1 MAEMMDIFD
10 DAPSGK
16 NSNSSGVKKLFK
28 NKKFLAAC
36 AVVAVVALF
45 VAWKRNKETSYFDGS
60 QAIGYAGYPTTGGGG
75 GDTGGTSDTSY
86 LDDYNATIEE
96 IQKEYNSS
104 LDSVTKEYDST
115 LDSMYSN
122 INDLSD
128 QIYTLQEANEA
139 QALKAQR
146 DLDLGQMKANSTL
159 YHYTND
165 KATQEALHKQNA
177 AIAAKY
183 GWDYDEQS
191 GQYFENGVPVYG
203 RADLGPLPTTQTVAP
218 KVPTS
223 SATWEKNVDYQK
235 KINEAILS
243 GASGSQIDAINAQ
256 RDAKIRATGAKDVN
270 SQFDKDTDYK
280 ALIDKAKASGASQ
293 SVIDNLSQQRQAKI
307 NTMYAGV
314 DPDSKPSRSSS
325 RSSSS
330 SSSSRSS
337 SSSSS
342 RSSNSSSSSRS
353 SSSSSGSSAAEKR
366 AASLAASTARAAER
380 AAHGITSSFK
390 FRR

>member
-10 DAPSGK
+10 DGPSGK
-16 NSNSSGVKKLFK
+16 SSSSGVKKLFK

-36 AVVAVVALF
+36 GVVAGVALF
-45 VAWKRNKETSYFDGS
+45 VAWKRNQETSYFDGS

-128 QIYTLQEANEA
+128 QIYTLQEAKEA

-183 GWDYDEQS
+183 GWDYDEVS

-203 RADLGPLPTTQTVAP
+203 RTDLGPLPTAQTVSP

-223 SATWEKNVDYQK
+223 STTWEKNVDYQK
-235 KINEAILS
+235 KINDAILS

-280 ALIDKAKASGASQ
+280 ALINKAKASGASQ

-307 NTMYAGV
+307 NTLYAGV
-314 DPDSKPSRSSS
+314 DPDSKPSSRSSS
-325 RSSSS
+325 SRSS

-342 RSSNSSSSSRS
+342 G
-353 SSSSSGSSAAEKR
+353 SSGRSNNQAANR
-366 AASLAASTARAAER
+366 AASQDASAKRAAER

>member
-1 MAEMMDIFD
+1 MAEMLDMFD
-10 DAPSGK
+10 DGPSGK
-16 NSNSSGVKKLFK
+16 NSTSGVKKLFK

-45 VAWKRNKETSYFDGS
+45 VAWRRNQETSYFDGS
-60 QAIGYAGYPTTGGGG
+60 QAIGYAGYPATGGS
-75 GDTGGTSDTSY
+75 GDTGGASDTSY
-86 LDDYNATIEE
+86 LDDYNATIDQ

-122 INDLSD
+122 INDLGN
-128 QIYTLQEANEA
+128 QITTLQEANEA
-139 QALKAQR
+139 QQLKAQR

-165 KATQEALHKQNA
+165 KATQDALHKQNA

-191 GQYFENGVPVYG
+191 GQYFENGIPVYG
-203 RADLGPLPTTQTVAP
+203 RADLGPLPAGAQS
-218 KVPTS
+218 VPAKPQA
-223 SATWEKNVDYQK
+223 SAGTWEKNVDYQK

-256 RDAKIRATGAKDVN
+256 RDAKIRATGAKNVN

-280 ALIDKAKASGASQ
+280 ALIDKARSSGASQ

-307 NTMYAGV
+307 NSLYAGV
-314 DPDSKPSRSSS
+314 DPDSKPAT
-325 RSSSS
+325 SS

-342 RSSNSSSSSRS
+342 G
-353 SSSSSGSSAAEKR
+353 SSGRSNNQAANR
-366 AASLAASTARAAER
+366 AASQAASAQRAAER
-380 AAHGITSSFK
+380 AAHNIASSFK

>member
-1 MAEMMDIFD
+1 MAEMIDIFD
-10 DAPSGK
+10 DGPSGK
-16 NSNSSGVKKLFK
+16 SSPSGVKKLFK

-45 VAWKRNKETSYFDGS
+45 VAWKRNQETSYFDGS
-60 QAIGYAGYPTTGGGG
+60 QAIGYAGYPATGGGG
-75 GDTGGTSDTSY
+75 GDPGGTSDTSY
-86 LDDYNATIEE
+86 LDDYNATIDQ

-128 QIYTLQEANEA
+128 QVYTLQEANEA
-139 QALKAQR
+139 QQLKAQR

-165 KATQEALHKQNA
+165 KATQDALHKQNA
-177 AIAAKY
+177 DIAAKY
-183 GWDYDEQS
+183 GWVYDEQS

-203 RADLGPLPTTQTVAP
+203 RADLGPLPTTQVVAP

-243 GASGSQIDAINAQ
+243 GATGSQIDAINAQ
-256 RDAKIRATGAKDVN
+256 RDAKIRATGAKNVN

-280 ALIDKAKASGASQ
+280 ALIEKARSSRASQ

-307 NTMYAGV
+307 NSLYAGV
-314 DPDSKPSRSSS
+314 DPDSKPSTSSS
-325 RSSSS
+325 RSNSS

-337 SSSSS
+337 SSS
-342 RSSNSSSSSRS
+342 NSG
-353 SSSSSGSSAAEKR
+353 SSSSSGRSSNAAANR
-366 AASLAASTARAAER
+366 AASQAATAQRAAER
-380 AAHGITSSFK
+380 AAHNIASSFK

>member
-10 DAPSGK
+10 DSPSGK
-16 NSNSSGVKKLFK
+16 NSTSGVKKLFK

-45 VAWKRNKETSYFDGS
+45 VAWKRNQETSYFDGS

-159 YHYTND
+159 YHNTND
-165 KATQEALHKQNA
+165 KSTQEALHKQNA

-183 GWDYDEQS
+183 GWDYDEVT
-191 GQYFENGVPVYG
+191 GQYYENGVPVYG
-203 RADLGPLPTTQTVAP
+203 RADLGPLPTAQTVAP

-243 GASGSQIDAINAQ
+243 GASGAQIDAINAQ
-256 RDAKIRATGAKDVN
+256 RDAKIRAIGA
-270 SQFDKDTDYK
+270 
-280 ALIDKAKASGASQ
+280 
-293 SVIDNLSQQRQAKI
+293 
-307 NTMYAGV
+307 
-314 DPDSKPSRSSS
+314 
-325 RSSSS
+325 
-330 SSSSRSS
+330 
-337 SSSSS
+337 
-342 RSSNSSSSSRS
+342 
-353 SSSSSGSSAAEKR
+353 
-366 AASLAASTARAAER
+366 
-380 AAHGITSSFK
+380 
-390 FRR
+390 